1 MQNYC
6 KEKGEKS
13 GWDMKPSQIKTEDR
27 GHILRFNYKSD
38 KYEVSFNVHLTVH
51 EILQTNSTF
60 KRICEKWG
68 KEKELVIRREKMSR
82 AAITPDFPSFLLDS
96 NELLDIMFI
105 KSDGNS
111 HPAKMKTRTD
121 YSHDNLVS
129 FYIRTKDFPSFLLD
143 SNELLD
149 IMFMKSDGNSHPAK
163 MKTRTDYSHDNLG
176 KEWINSVIFKK
187 GILFEQESESKTDLS
202 NLVNYLDGKCFRVRV
217 SPLPPGS
224 QESSQELNEELNEES
239 SQKCETQKNIKSEV
253 PDTAQ
258 ETNPNGDSTKC
269 KEKKPETPMKETKST
284 KHSDIRAIPNSEEI
298 LNLLRAQH
306 KELIKILKERK
317 NLKNNAEV
325 EKFFRQEY
333 DKSVQSFSE
342 VKRVRKLLEMSN
354 SVCQIRSDGSP
365 IGSGFLLFGRFV
377 LTNAHVVGDL
387 VSNSAKLK
395 KRLTAVFGFEDLNN
409 AGNEET
415 VEENV
420 VAYMK
425 SKDDIGN
432 PLDFALLEL
441 SKDGSDLKLP
451 ELLDYYSHPSTSGDI
466 CIIGHPDGG
475 IKRMDPCFIIPK
487 QDIQQEAMA
496 HLHHNSHVNMCHV
509 WTQRCLQDNH
519 LYHSY
524 IPYHSC
530 FFHGSSGSPV
540 FDESCSL
547 IGVHTGGY
555 AYKEGKRTR
564 SVMEFALPLFPALV
578 HIFTQ
583 CSELKRDDVVQY
595 FEEKSNMRDVLQ
607 EAKKQ
612 LQENPEPMII
622 D

>member
-6 KEKGEKS
+6 KEEGEKS

-38 KYEVSFNVHLTVH
+38 KYEVSYNVHLTVH

-96 NELLDIMFI
+96 NELLDIMFM

-129 FYIRTKDFPSFLLD
+129 FYIRTKGDGDNIQKL
-143 SNELLD
+143 
-149 IMFMKSDGNSHPAK
+149 MKN
-163 MKTRTDYSHDNLG
+163 YELG
-176 KEWINSVIFKK
+176 KRVDYVCVWAVKDEKVKVALKRDRRFNSVIFKK

-217 SPLPPGS
+217 SPHPPGS

-239 SQKCETQKNIKSEV
+239 SHKCETQKNIKSEV

-420 VAYMK
+420 IAYLK

-509 WTQRCLQDNH
+509 LTQRCLQDNP

-555 AYKEGKRTR
+555 AYEEGKRTR

-595 FEEKSNMRDVLQ
+595 FEQKSNMRDVLQ

-612 LQENPEPMII
+612 LQGNPEPMIT